1 MPLAT
6 LLGLHSPLYK
16 IRGLEQN
23 SGAPSSSSP
32 PGWWSWHLGPSWAQ
46 EEEQG
51 RPSPCPTGL
60 LLPRGARYSLQKKR
74 QWGNLQCR
82 ETGSEETSQDLPG
95 D

>member
-23 SGAPSSSSP
+23 SGAPSGSSP

-60 LLPRGARYSLQKKR
+60 LLPRGAITPSRRRGSR
-74 QWGNLQCR
+74 GTC
-82 ETGSEETSQDLPG
+82 SEEASQDLPG